1 MVNICIFSQV
11 ANREMKK
18 KKQKQHFK
26 EVEKRSSEEQVDLM
40 ESYTDKP
47 VEEKV
52 SKHFFTYD
60 VIKLCWI

>member
-1 MVNICIFSQV
+1 
-11 ANREMKK
+11 MKK
-18 KKQKQHFK
+18 KKQKQDFK
-26 EVEKRSSEEQVDLM
+26 EMEKRSSEEQVDLM

-52 SKHFFTYD
+52 SKCFFAYD